1 MEGSSSRFPSRRLE
15 AVFRQMKSTA
25 SRDSQN
31 FSLQIPNR
39 HLKLI
44 RAMSVFCVP
53 TGDGEHKVTTDMAV
67 GFTASGALLGLATI
81 VDIVAWKIHCRRTV
95 ES

>member
-1 MEGSSSRFPSRRLE
+1 
-15 AVFRQMKSTA
+15 
-25 SRDSQN
+25 
-31 FSLQIPNR
+31 
-39 HLKLI
+39 
-44 RAMSVFCVP
+44 MSVFCVQ